1 MTSLRY
7 WLLSLCAACSCLTS
21 AESGDKTKPPD
32 LAAKP
37 ITTAGGKV
45 GDLLRQWWKEGT
57 AAGNVG
63 DFYDNR
69 DREHSPL
76 NMTVYPQLQKIT
88 YSAEDLKFRR
98 DWAAQGSVL
107 PKVVFGNSSTSAPFL
122 LGGRNPRH
130 YYSSS
135 RGLAILY
142 QHYTHNN
149 IYIYPEHRD
158 HDPGH
163 NGKGDGY
170 GDAYPANTPY
180 LITSQGSSGSDQPFM
195 QAIPFTLAAFRPE
208 VKKKLVEAGLLM
220 PTLQMIFR
228 STNKHLKRPEEYLT
242 GKAHPS
248 VFEGSWVND
257 LEMIKLA
264 HAIEPGNI
272 PPMVQLKVEKEDQPM
287 LGIDYFEVQGTE
299 KLADTPASISR
310 IFRGKDYRRKMVVS
324 AEGSYD
330 INKRPLKYHWVILRG
345 DPKRITIKPQGE
357 NDSKA
362 EITV

>member
-1 MTSLRY
+1 MRFLQIDSSFRARFAKSDAYDNPERARNDESAPDYEHHRWTIMQFVRSGLVGV
-7 WLLSLCAACSCLTS
+7 LVSCCGVVS
-21 AESGDKTKPPD
+21 AQTGDKTKLSD

-37 ITTAGGKV
+37 ITTASGKV

-122 LGGRNPRH
+122 LGGSNPRH
-130 YYSSS
+130 YYSSP
-135 RGLAILY
+135 RGLDILY

-149 IYIYPEHRD
+149 VYIYPEHRD

-170 GDAYPANTPY
+170 GDAYPTNTPY

-195 QAIPFTLAAFRPE
+195 HAVAHTLAAFRPG
-208 VKKKLVEAGLLM
+208 VK
-220 PTLQMIFR
+220 R
-228 STNKHLKRPEEYLT
+228 
-242 GKAHPS
+242 
-248 VFEGSWVND
+248 
-257 LEMIKLA
+257 
-264 HAIEPGNI
+264 
-272 PPMVQLKVEKEDQPM
+272 
-287 LGIDYFEVQGTE
+287 
-299 KLADTPASISR
+299 
-310 IFRGKDYRRKMVVS
+310 
-324 AEGSYD
+324 
-330 INKRPLKYHWVILRG
+330 
-345 DPKRITIKPQGE
+345 
-357 NDSKA
+357 
-362 EITV
+362 